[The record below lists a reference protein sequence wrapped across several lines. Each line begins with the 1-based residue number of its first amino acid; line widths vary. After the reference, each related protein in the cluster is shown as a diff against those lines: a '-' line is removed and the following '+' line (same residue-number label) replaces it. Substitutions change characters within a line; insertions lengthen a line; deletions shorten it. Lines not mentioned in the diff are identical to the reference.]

1 MCAKAFFVLGAF
13 FLLLMGISVVALDEN
28 AWVYTLFDVDMNAG
42 RKGEIE
48 MASFIAG
55 ASMIKFGHAASVD
68 TCWEA
73 IAYYV
78 FAFLTLAMS
87 LYIFT
92 SSLWSV

>member
-1 MCAKAFFVLGAF
+1 MATKAFFVLGAF
-13 FLLLMGISVVALDEN
+13 LLLLMGFSVVALDEN
-28 AWVYTLFDVDMNAG
+28 AWVYSLFGVDMNSG
-42 RKGEIE
+42 RKSQIE

-73 IAYYV
+73 IVHYV